1 MISEE
6 KKLSDKVKLL
16 QEQVARLTDKL
27 KDQIEINK
35 FLRKVNLELQ
45 QEKKCECDDGEEKT
59 KG

>member
-1 MISEE
+1 MEE
-6 KKLSDKVKLL
+6 EIKKLR
-16 QEQVARLTDKL
+16 EQVARLTDKL